1 MAALA
6 ALLETLPPVGASQ
19 RHGIATRRGV
29 TTMGRRTKHTTAVG
43 ATVLLIIVVAAT
55 VIAAGCGSS
64 ADAAKGTLKLE
75 QADDGKT
82 YAVKTG
88 DAIQVVIPG
97 NPTTGYSWT
106 AALADKD
113 AALLQQVG
121 DPQYA
126 ADSTESSLVGSGGVY
141 TLTFKAVAKG
151 QALLKLVY
159 ARPWESAQP
168 IQTFTAILT
177 IE

>member
-1 MAALA
+1 
-6 ALLETLPPVGASQ
+6 
-19 RHGIATRRGV
+19 
-29 TTMGRRTKHTTAVG
+29 MGM
-43 ATVLLIIVVAAT
+43 TVLLIIVIAAT
-55 VIAAGCGSS
+55 AMAAGCGSS
-64 ADAAKGTLKLE
+64 ADAAKGTLKLG
-75 QADDGKT
+75 QNDDGKT
-82 YAVKTG
+82 YTVKVG
-88 DAIQVVIPG
+88 DTIQVVIPG

-106 AALADKD
+106 TAMADKD

-126 ADSTESSLVGSGGVY
+126 ADSTDSSLAGSGGVY

-151 QALLKLVY
+151 QALLKLAY
-159 ARPWESAQP
+159 ARPWESVQP